1 MKSISSCSHCGVDAS
16 ISSGGGGCAW
26 CSNPVGTCDLCGL
39 RLTPDIVSWD
49 DAGCSVDCDDKMLPP
64 EARMPEMLT
73 PHRGPRARQPTRRPM
88 QSISHQRPR
97 PHPSSKQD
105 LLF

>member
-39 RLTPDIVSWD
+39 RLTPDIVS
-49 DAGCSVDCDDKMLPP
+49 
-64 EARMPEMLT
+64 
-73 PHRGPRARQPTRRPM
+73 
-88 QSISHQRPR
+88 
-97 PHPSSKQD
+97 
-105 LLF
+105 